1 LALLHYELL
10 EQAQHLL
17 HRERKNPRQASIRR
31 AVSAAYYALFH
42 MLMHEASRLLVPRDP
57 AGLRERARR
66 AVSHADV
73 RSVCRECSTKK
84 DPGILDL
91 TTQPLEQ
98 ELVDIASAFDR
109 LYEARIKA
117 DYDLAA
123 PFDPIDASYRV
134 EDAEKAMEKLRRV
147 KGTPNAKVFL
157 TALFLNKTWNKNP

>member
-1 LALLHYELL
+1 
-10 EQAQHLL
+10 
-17 HRERKNPRQASIRR
+17 
-31 AVSAAYYALFH
+31 
-42 MLMHEASRLLVPRDP
+42 
-57 AGLRERARR
+57 
-66 AVSHADV
+66 
-73 RSVCRECSTKK
+73 VCRECSKKK